1 MKSEKFTVL
10 ELWEENKIRYIHFVL
25 IYAGA
30 KISEGYRKKYGKIPE
45 KIEVYEK
52 RLGRTF
58 KVNQYPD
65 SFREEANILLDKVLK
80 RYRKEFQKFGQKKK
94 KKRPRVKRQRVNSV
108 SKYIKN

>member
-52 RLGRTF
+52 RHRRTF
-58 KVNQYPD
+58 RVNQYPD
-65 SFREEANILLDKVLK
+65 LFREEANISMVKSKQCFSPSIFQADTYPSQNPGRIWPAPAVLT
-80 RYRKEFQKFGQKKK
+80 
-94 KKRPRVKRQRVNSV
+94 
-108 SKYIKN
+108 